1 MAEVKN
7 AFLKSKMNKDLDS
20 RLIPSGEYRDAVNV
34 QVIKSEGEDVG
45 ALENVQGNTL
55 VANFDSIIGVD
66 LVSIGYFA
74 DQNSGRV
81 YCFFTN
87 NFSGTSTGYNVSGV
101 NIIAMW
107 DSNDSNEFIL
117 VNGSFL
123 NFHEDFPIIGVN
135 VLESLLFFTD
145 NRNQPRKINIETAL
159 NDGSYYTTEDQISVA
174 KYNPYQ
180 AIEVFS
186 IPNNALA
193 QVEVSPGNPLT
204 ITTTQSVVDS
214 DRVEVSSLPGE
225 LTPGLAVKSQ
235 QHADGELD
243 QVVVAKKIPAD
254 PGPPATN
261 DTLQFNQR
269 VTLNSGDT
277 LEFYRIETSMYD
289 VVSEYIPVNVSSGDN
304 ITNPYREIDYPGDPQ
319 FLEDKFV
326 RFSYRFKFDDNE
338 YSILAPF
345 TQACFIPKQ
354 DGYFLEGD
362 EQQTFS
368 STIVEFAQ
376 NKVNKIDLHIPLPC
390 TGSQL
395 SDEYKVTELD
405 IIYKES
411 DSLAVQVVETI
422 PIRRIE
428 DVAVNSKYFTFSY
441 ISTKPYKTLPEPEL
455 VRVYD
460 KVPVKAF
467 SQEVASNRIIYGNF
481 QDKHTPP
488 EGIDYQ
494 VLASQKIDITTDKSN
509 LGAVEYPSSNVK
521 ENRNYQVGVV
531 LSDKFGRQSTVILSS
546 NISTTASV
554 SGFGADTVYLP
565 YRDDD
570 STGVVTTEAWDWLG
584 ASLKVQFNEVINQPK
599 NEITGTPG
607 LYNGDSFSPNY
618 NPLGWYSYK
627 IVVKQIEQDYYNV
640 YSAGAM
646 KDIPFDYDSL
656 TPPTVGNEIEPNT
669 SFITLLNDNINKVPR
684 DLTEVGPQD
693 KTFRSSVKLFGRV
706 MNNTNTYSTT
716 GNEQFSQQNFGT
728 PGRTVFTTNNI
739 EDLFDL
745 FDVSQFKNIVDQTIF
760 VTNAASPFYSFF
772 KADSNPF
779 IAEFVTSQNP
789 DFQFGILNELISN
802 TKGNAT
808 VSGSPPTDTSA
819 NLTALDAGLEILP
832 GDLVTAAS
840 GIEPNTYVVSYD
852 GTTALVVFNKAQS
865 SLTPGTLLT
874 FTSQQYLKIE
884 NLAVLETAPTVSRL
898 DIFWET
904 STSGLLS
911 DLNTAVNEGTTGAVA
926 IDDFDFEA
934 FEDAFPQG
942 TVVDPTD
949 PLVPANP
956 TDLIVN
962 GQQNSFGFL
971 DNSNQVIAP
980 SNVDMIVTD
989 NAGNT
994 LNNGSTPGKFELITL
1009 PGGTRFQ
1016 LRLSAGE
1023 YFYYEGPTFVGRNEF
1038 NFQFNVTVGGV
1049 TTTLFPDV
1057 GVVTELQN
1065 VAPIIK
1071 GVLVS
1076 PQLSE
1081 PIEYDAT
1088 KILDLFNN
1096 ENGSKDPNQ
1105 FRKKLTFSLSNV
1117 VGPTGQAPTGTEAA
1131 TYGFRLTTYSQTP
1144 SNGQVSVN
1152 QSGKATG
1159 GTPFPAE
1166 ESNFGYYT
1174 YDVTATD
1181 EGGMSTTVSLIAVI
1195 GIPNIAD
1202 HFQNVTRVLEQA
1214 NGSVDFFADSLL
1226 NLNSTAVIPSNFQ
1239 VGYTTTNLGY
1249 SNPVQGDV
1257 CITGVNDAKYY
1268 ARAAEA
1274 KPITAPSSMFYVLFD
1289 LNETTFGPTQPRI
1302 GGTYAAIEYR
1312 ATGTSIWS
1320 IATDVEGNQCIFD
1333 NLYENK
1339 ITSAGQTVLAGM
1351 TEEGQGNY
1359 PNQLQMQNTDP
1370 NTSGGPGIG
1379 LTRRGGRVFVLSEP
1393 GEYRI
1398 ASGNVYNNYEAFLLA
1413 GGEQCGDTPDF
1424 STNLEYSIGDF
1435 ANVPLA
1441 SQPIRGMFQIGAQQ
1455 NIYAYEIDVWAQ
1467 GTATCG
1473 TGTFQPS
1480 GVIFYSACPL
1490 TRYLFSPNT
1499 TAVTGGLPGG
1509 AGNQIFDL
1517 WDNENLTGRFTSS
1530 SNVPQNGTISNPY
1543 YTRIRRVN
1551 GSNPEGSRD
1560 GTYLLEYPSP
1570 LKSGDPR
1577 IVGPCL
1583 DSETSSSSSSSN
1595 DGSGTGTGP
1604 GGNDSDDLPDLDGP
1618 PLGDLIAQ

>member
-20 RLIPSGEYRDAVNV
+20 RLVPSGEYRDAVNV

-107 DSNDSNEFIL
+107 DSDNSNEFVL
-117 VNGSFL
+117 VNGAFL

-145 NRNQPRKINIETAL
+145 NRNQPRKINIESAL
-159 NDGSYYTTEDQISVA
+159 NDSSYYTTEDQISVA

-186 IPNNALA
+186 IPDNPLA

-225 LTPGLAVKSQ
+225 LTPGLAIKSP
-235 QHADGELD
+235 QHVNGELD

-254 PGPPATN
+254 PGPPPTN

-289 VVSEYIPVNVSSGDN
+289 VVSEYIPINVQSPPGDN
-304 ITNPYREIDYPGDPQ
+304 IANPYREIDYPGDPQ

-368 STIVEFAQ
+368 STVVEFAQ
-376 NKVNKIDLHIPLPC
+376 NKVNKIDLHVPLPC

-411 DSLAVQVVETI
+411 DGLAVQVVETI
-422 PIRRIE
+422 PISRIE
-428 DVAVNSKYFTFSY
+428 DVAGNSKYFTFSY
-441 ISTKPYKTLPEPEL
+441 ISTKPYKTLPEAEL
-455 VRVYD
+455 IRVYD

-494 VLASQKIDITTDKSN
+494 VLASQKIDVTTDNSN
-509 LGAVEYPSSNVK
+509 LGAVEYPASNVK

-546 NISTTASV
+546 NTSTTASV

-570 STGVVTTEAWDWLG
+570 STGAVTTEAWDWLG
-584 ASLKVQFNEVINQPK
+584 ASLKIQFNEVINQPK
-599 NEITGTPG
+599 NNLTGTPG
-607 LYNGDSFSPNY
+607 PYNGDPISPNY

-627 IVVKQIEQDYYNV
+627 IVVKQVEQDYYNI

-646 KDIPFDYDSL
+646 KDIPFDYVSL
-656 TPPTVGNEIEPNT
+656 MPPTVGSEIEPNT

-684 DLTEVGPQD
+684 DLSEVGPQD

-706 MNNTNTYSTT
+706 MNNTNNYSTT

-745 FDVSQFKNIVDQTIF
+745 FDVSQFTDVVDQTIF
-760 VTNAASPFYSFF
+760 VTNSASPYYSFY

-802 TKGNAT
+802 TKGTASVNGA
-808 VSGSPPTDTSA
+808 PPTDTSA
-819 NLTALDAGLEILP
+819 NLTGFTPGLEITA

-852 GTTALVVFNKAQS
+852 GTTALVVFNKAQPNLS
-865 SLTPGTLLT
+865 PGTLLT
-874 FTSQQYLKIE
+874 FFSQRYLKIE

-926 IDDFDFEA
+926 IDDFDFIA
-934 FEDAFPQG
+934 FEDALPQG
-942 TVVDPTD
+942 TTQDPITG
-949 PLVPANP
+949 LPATP

-962 GQQNSFGFL
+962 GQQNSFAFL
-971 DNSNQVIAP
+971 DNSNQVVAP

-994 LNNGSTPGKFELITL
+994 LNNGSTPGKFELIPL
-1009 PGGTRFQ
+1009 SGGTRFQ
-1016 LRLSAGE
+1016 LRLRGGVNPE
-1023 YFYYEGPTFVGRNEF
+1023 YFYYEGPTFAGRNTF
-1038 NFQFNVTVGGV
+1038 NFRFDVTVGGI
-1049 TTTLFPDV
+1049 TTTLYPDV
-1057 GVVTELQN
+1057 GIVTELQN
-1065 VAPIIK
+1065 VAPIIN
-1071 GVLVS
+1071 LQ
-1076 PQLSE
+1076 PSE
-1081 PIEYDAT
+1081 PIEYDDT

-1105 FRKKLTFSLSNV
+1105 FRKNLTFSLSNV
-1117 VGPTGQAPTGTEAA
+1117 VGPTGQTPTGTEAA

-1144 SNGQVSVN
+1144 NNGQVSVN
-1152 QSGKATG
+1152 QSAKATG

-1174 YDVTATD
+1174 YDITATD
-1181 EGGMSTTVSLIAVI
+1181 EGGMSTTVSLTAVI
-1195 GIPNIAD
+1195 GIPNMAD
-1202 HFQNVTRVLEQA
+1202 YFQNVTRVLDQA
-1214 NGSVDFFADSLL
+1214 SGSVDFFADSLL

-1257 CITGVNDAKYY
+1257 CTTGVNDAKYY

-1289 LNETTFGPTQPRI
+1289 LQEITFGPTQPRI

-1312 ATGTSIWS
+1312 ATGTNIWS

-1359 PNQLQMQNTDP
+1359 PNQLQMQNIDP
-1370 NTSGGPGIG
+1370 NAGSGPGIG
-1379 LTRRGGRVFVLSEP
+1379 LTLRGGRVFVLSEP

-1398 ASGNVYNNYEAFLLA
+1398 ASGNVYNNYNAFLLA
-1413 GGEQCGDTPDF
+1413 GGEQCSDQPDF
-1424 STNLEYSIGDF
+1424 STNVEYSIGDF
-1435 ANVPLA
+1435 ANVPLIN
-1441 SQPIRGMFQIGAQQ
+1441 QPIRGMFQIGAQQ
-1455 NIYAYEIDVWAQ
+1455 NIYAYEIDGWAQ
-1467 GTATCG
+1467 GTASCG

-1480 GVIFYSACPL
+1480 GIIFYSACPL
-1490 TRYLFSPNT
+1490 ARYLFTENT
-1499 TAVTGGLPGG
+1499 TIVTGGLPGG
-1509 AGNQIFDL
+1509 AGNAIFDL
-1517 WDNENLTGRFTSS
+1517 WDNENLTGEFSAS
-1530 SNVPQNGTISNPY
+1530 SNVPQNGTITNPY

-1551 GSNPEGSRD
+1551 GSNPEGTRD
-1560 GTYLLEYPSP
+1560 GTYLLQYPSP
-1570 LKSGDPR
+1570 LKSGDPA
-1577 IVGPCL
+1577 ILGPCL
-1583 DSETSSSSSSSN
+1583 DSETASSSLSSN
-1595 DGSGTGTGP
+1595 DGGGTGTGP
-1604 GGNDSDDLPDLDGP
+1604 GGKDGDDLPDLDGSP
-1618 PLGDLIAQ
+1618 GGVLIAL